1 MHNYIMRS
9 SAEHKPIETETYI
22 INYPSMA
29 NLSFSN
35 LEFIHSLQ
43 RYKPSIKVAFTKR
56 SMNMNILVIGANGN
70 AGRRIVEKALKA
82 GHQVT
87 GVVRRE
93 GAIEGI
99 PTIVKDALQL
109 TKQELTQFDVV
120 VNATSAFTPDT
131 YHLQTDLTLLL
142 VKALA
147 NTNTRL
153 IVVGGAGSLFVDE
166 DHTVQLYDTPDF
178 PAEFL
183 GLAKAQG
190 NAIDILRKFSNVDWT
205 FFSPAPIFDA
215 EGAESNDYVIGNE
228 TVILN
233 KEGQPYISY
242 ETYAQILVDEI
253 NNHKFGRQRFTAVQ
267 N

>member
-1 MHNYIMRS
+1 
-9 SAEHKPIETETYI
+9 
-22 INYPSMA
+22 
-29 NLSFSN
+29 
-35 LEFIHSLQ
+35 
-43 RYKPSIKVAFTKR
+43 
-56 SMNMNILVIGANGN
+56 MNILVIGANGN

-93 GAIEGI
+93 GAIEEI
-99 PTIVKDALQL
+99 PTIIKDALQL

-131 YHLQTDLTLLL
+131 YHLPADLTLLL

-153 IVVGGAGSLFVDE
+153 IAIGGAGSLYVDE
-166 DHTVQLYDTPDF
+166 DHTIQLNDTPDF
-178 PAEFL
+178 PKEFL
-183 GLAKAQG
+183 IRSKTHGKSD
-190 NAIDILRKFSNVDWT
+190 DILRKFSNVDWT
-205 FFSPAPIFDA
+205 MFTPPPVFDV
-215 EGAESNDYVIGNE
+215 EGPESNDYVIGNE

-233 KEGQPYISY
+233 KKGQPYISY

-253 NNHKFGRQRFTAVQ
+253 NNHKFNRQRFTAVQ

>member
-1 MHNYIMRS
+1 
-9 SAEHKPIETETYI
+9 
-22 INYPSMA
+22 
-29 NLSFSN
+29 
-35 LEFIHSLQ
+35 
-43 RYKPSIKVAFTKR
+43 
-56 SMNMNILVIGANGN
+56 MNILVIGANGK
-70 AGRRIVEKALKA
+70 AGHRIVEKALKA

-120 VNATSAFTPDT
+120 INATSAFTPDT
-131 YHLQTDLTLLL
+131 YHLPADLTLLL

-153 IVVGGAGSLFVDE
+153 IAIGGAGSLYVDE
-166 DHTVQLYDTPDF
+166 DHTVQLNDTPEF
-178 PAEFL
+178 PKEFL
-183 GLAKAQG
+183 ARSKTHGKSD
-190 NAIDILRKFSNVDWT
+190 DILRKFSNVDWT
-205 FFSPAPIFDA
+205 MFTPPPILDV
-215 EGAESNDYVIGNE
+215 EGPKSNDYVLGNE
-228 TVILN
+228 NVILN
-233 KEGQPYISY
+233 REGKPYLSY
-242 ETYAQILVDEI
+242 ATFAQILVDEI

>member
-1 MHNYIMRS
+1 MRS
-9 SAEHKPIETETYI
+9 SAEHKPIETEI
-22 INYPSMA
+22 HINNYPSMA
-29 NLSFSN
+29 NVQFSN
-35 LEFIHSLQ
+35 LEFTHLLQ
-43 RYKPSIKVAFTKR
+43 RYKPSSKVAFTKR

-99 PTIVKDALQL
+99 QTIVKDALQL

-120 VNATSAFTPDT
+120 VNATSAFTPDA

-153 IVVGGAGSLFVDE
+153 IVVGGAGSLYVDE

-178 PAEFL
+178 PEEYL

-190 NAIDILRKFSNVDWT
+190 NVIDILRKFSNVDWT
-205 FFSPAPIFDA
+205 FFSPAADFD
-215 EGAESNDYVIGNE
+215 EKGVESKDYILGNE
-228 TVILN
+228 NFILN
-233 KEGQPYISY
+233 KDGNSYISY

-253 NNHKFGRQRFTAVQ
+253 NNHKFSRQRFTAVQ

>member
-1 MHNYIMRS
+1 
-9 SAEHKPIETETYI
+9 
-22 INYPSMA
+22 
-29 NLSFSN
+29 
-35 LEFIHSLQ
+35 
-43 RYKPSIKVAFTKR
+43 
-56 SMNMNILVIGANGN
+56 MNILVIGANGN

-131 YHLQTDLTLLL
+131 YHLPADLTLLL

-153 IVVGGAGSLFVDE
+153 IAIGGAGSLYVDE
-166 DHTVQLYDTPDF
+166 DHTVQLNDTPEF
-178 PAEFL
+178 PKEFL
-183 GLAKAQG
+183 ARSKTHGKSD
-190 NAIDILRKFSNVDWT
+190 DILRKFSNVDWT
-205 FFSPAPIFDA
+205 MFTPPPILYA
-215 EGAESNDYVIGNE
+215 EGPESNDYVLGNE
-228 TVILN
+228 NVILN
-233 KEGQPYISY
+233 KEGNPYISY
-242 ETYAQILVDEI
+242 ATFAQILVDEI

>member
-1 MHNYIMRS
+1 MRS
-9 SAEHKPIETETYI
+9 SAEHKPIETEI
-22 INYPSMA
+22 RINNYASMA
-29 NLSFSN
+29 NVQFSN
-35 LEFIHSLQ
+35 LEFTHLLQ
-43 RYKPSIKVAFTKR
+43 RYKPSSKVAFTKR

-70 AGRRIVEKALKA
+70 AGHRIAEKTLKA

-99 PTIVKDALQL
+99 QTIVKDALQL

-120 VNATSAFTPDT
+120 VNATSAFTPDA

-153 IVVGGAGSLFVDE
+153 IVVGGAGSLYVDE

-178 PAEFL
+178 PEEYL

-205 FFSPAPIFDA
+205 FFSPAADFD
-215 EGAESNDYVIGNE
+215 EKGVESKDYVLGNE
-228 TVILN
+228 NFILN
-233 KEGQPYISY
+233 KDGNSYISY

-253 NNHKFGRQRFTAVQ
+253 NNHKFSRQRFTAVQ

>member
-1 MHNYIMRS
+1 MFG
-9 SAEHKPIETETYI
+9 T
-22 INYPSMA
+22 
-29 NLSFSN
+29 L
-35 LEFIHSLQ
+35 
-43 RYKPSIKVAFTKR
+43 YKRRKH
-56 SMNMNILVIGANGN
+56 MNILVIGANGN

-131 YHLQTDLTLLL
+131 YHLPADLTLLL

-153 IVVGGAGSLFVDE
+153 IAIGGAGSLYVDE
-166 DHTVQLYDTPDF
+166 DHTVQLNDTPSF
-178 PAEFL
+178 QKNF
-183 GLAKAQG
+183 
-190 NAIDILRKFSNVDWT
+190 
-205 FFSPAPIFDA
+205 
-215 EGAESNDYVIGNE
+215 
-228 TVILN
+228 
-233 KEGQPYISY
+233 
-242 ETYAQILVDEI
+242 
-253 NNHKFGRQRFTAVQ
+253 
-267 N
+267 

>member
-1 MHNYIMRS
+1 
-9 SAEHKPIETETYI
+9 
-22 INYPSMA
+22 
-29 NLSFSN
+29 
-35 LEFIHSLQ
+35 
-43 RYKPSIKVAFTKR
+43 
-56 SMNMNILVIGANGN
+56 MNILVIGANGN
-70 AGRRIVEKALKA
+70 AGHRIVEKALKA

-131 YHLQTDLTLLL
+131 YHLPADLTLLL

-153 IVVGGAGSLFVDE
+153 IAIGGAGSLYVDE
-166 DHTVQLYDTPDF
+166 DHTVQLNDTPEF
-178 PAEFL
+178 PKEFL
-183 GLAKAQG
+183 ARSKTHGKSD
-190 NAIDILRKFSNVDWT
+190 DILRKFSNVDWT
-205 FFSPAPIFDA
+205 IFTPPPILDA
-215 EGAESNDYVIGNE
+215 EGPESNDYVLGNE
-228 TVILN
+228 NVILN
-233 KEGQPYISY
+233 KEGKAYISY
-242 ETYAQILVDEI
+242 ATFAQILVDEI

>member
-1 MHNYIMRS
+1 MRS
-9 SAEHKPIETETYI
+9 SGEHKPIETEIHISNFASIT
-22 INYPSMA
+22 
-29 NLSFSN
+29 NLQFSN
-35 LEFIHSLQ
+35 LEFTHSLQ
-43 RYKPSIKVAFTKR
+43 RHKPPIKVAFTKR
-56 SMNMNILVIGANGN
+56 RNIMNILVIGANGN

-153 IVVGGAGSLFVDE
+153 IVVGGAGNLYVDE

-215 EGAESNDYVIGNE
+215 EGPESNDYVIGNE

-233 KEGQPYISY
+233 KESQPYISY

-253 NNHKFGRQRFTAVQ
+253 KNHKFTRQRFTAEQ

>member
-1 MHNYIMRS
+1 
-9 SAEHKPIETETYI
+9 
-22 INYPSMA
+22 
-29 NLSFSN
+29 
-35 LEFIHSLQ
+35 
-43 RYKPSIKVAFTKR
+43 
-56 SMNMNILVIGANGN
+56 MNILVIGANGN

-131 YHLQTDLTLLL
+131 YHLPADLTLLL

-153 IVVGGAGSLFVDE
+153 IAIGGAGSLYVDE
-166 DHTVQLYDTPDF
+166 DHTVQLNDTPEF
-178 PAEFL
+178 PKEFL
-183 GLAKAQG
+183 ARSKTHGKSD
-190 NAIDILRKFSNVDWT
+190 DILRKFSNVDWT
-205 FFSPAPIFDA
+205 MFTPPPILDP
-215 EGAESNDYVIGNE
+215 EGPESNDYVLGNE
-228 TVILN
+228 NVILN
-233 KEGQPYISY
+233 KEGNPYISY
-242 ETYAQILVDEI
+242 ATFAQILVDEI

>member
-1 MHNYIMRS
+1 MRS
-9 SAEHKPIETETYI
+9 SAEHKPIETEI
-22 INYPSMA
+22 HISNYVSMT
-29 NLSFSN
+29 NVQFSN
-35 LEFIHSLQ
+35 LEFTHLLQ
-43 RYKPSIKVAFTKR
+43 RYKPSSKVAFTKR

-120 VNATSAFTPDT
+120 VNATSAFTPDA

-153 IVVGGAGSLFVDE
+153 IVVGGAGSLYVDE
-166 DHTVQLYDTPDF
+166 DHAVQLYDTPDF
-178 PAEFL
+178 PEEYL

-205 FFSPAPIFDA
+205 FFSPAADFD
-215 EGAESNDYVIGNE
+215 EKGVESKDYILGNE
-228 TVILN
+228 NFILN
-233 KEGQPYISY
+233 KDGNSYISY
-242 ETYAQILVDEI
+242 ETYAQILVNEI

>member
-1 MHNYIMRS
+1 
-9 SAEHKPIETETYI
+9 
-22 INYPSMA
+22 
-29 NLSFSN
+29 
-35 LEFIHSLQ
+35 
-43 RYKPSIKVAFTKR
+43 
-56 SMNMNILVIGANGN
+56 MNILVIGANGN

-82 GHQVT
+82 GHQVS

-131 YHLQTDLTLLL
+131 YHLPADLTLLL

-153 IVVGGAGSLFVDE
+153 IAIGGVGSLYVDE
-166 DHTVQLYDTPDF
+166 DHTVQLNDTPEF
-178 PAEFL
+178 PKEFL
-183 GLAKAQG
+183 ARSKTHGKSD
-190 NAIDILRKFSNVDWT
+190 DILRKFSNVDWT
-205 FFSPAPIFDA
+205 MFTPPPILDA
-215 EGAESNDYVIGNE
+215 EGPESNDYVLGNE
-228 TVILN
+228 NVILN
-233 KEGQPYISY
+233 KEGKPYISY
-242 ETYAQILVDEI
+242 ATFAQILVDEI
-253 NNHKFGRQRFTAVQ
+253 NNHKFSRQRFTAVQ

>member
-1 MHNYIMRS
+1 
-9 SAEHKPIETETYI
+9 
-22 INYPSMA
+22 
-29 NLSFSN
+29 
-35 LEFIHSLQ
+35 
-43 RYKPSIKVAFTKR
+43 
-56 SMNMNILVIGANGN
+56 MNILVIGANGK
-70 AGRRIVEKALKA
+70 AGHRIVEKALKA

-153 IVVGGAGSLFVDE
+153 LVVGGAGSLYVDE

-178 PAEFL
+178 PTDYL

-215 EGAESNDYVIGNE
+215 EGSESNDYVLGNE
-228 TVILN
+228 SVILN

>member
-1 MHNYIMRS
+1 
-9 SAEHKPIETETYI
+9 
-22 INYPSMA
+22 
-29 NLSFSN
+29 
-35 LEFIHSLQ
+35 
-43 RYKPSIKVAFTKR
+43 
-56 SMNMNILVIGANGN
+56 MNILVIGANGN

-87 GVVRRE
+87 GLVRRE

-131 YHLQTDLTLLL
+131 YHLPADLTLLL

-153 IVVGGAGSLFVDE
+153 IAIGGVGSLYVDE
-166 DHTVQLYDTPDF
+166 DHTVQLNDTPEF
-178 PAEFL
+178 PKEFL
-183 GLAKAQG
+183 ARSKTHGKSD
-190 NAIDILRKFSNVDWT
+190 DILRKFSNVDWT
-205 FFSPAPIFDA
+205 MFTPPPILDA
-215 EGAESNDYVIGNE
+215 EGPESNDYVLGNE
-228 TVILN
+228 NVILN
-233 KEGQPYISY
+233 KEGKPYISY
-242 ETYAQILVDEI
+242 ATFAQILVDEI
-253 NNHKFGRQRFTAVQ
+253 NNHKFSRQRFTAVQ

>member
-1 MHNYIMRS
+1 
-9 SAEHKPIETETYI
+9 
-22 INYPSMA
+22 
-29 NLSFSN
+29 
-35 LEFIHSLQ
+35 
-43 RYKPSIKVAFTKR
+43 
-56 SMNMNILVIGANGN
+56 MNILVIGANGN
-70 AGRRIVEKALKA
+70 AGRLIVEKALKA
-82 GHQVT
+82 GHQVS

-131 YHLQTDLTLLL
+131 YHLPADLTLLL

-153 IVVGGAGSLFVDE
+153 IAIGGAGSLYVDE
-166 DHTVQLYDTPDF
+166 DHTVQLNDTPEF
-178 PAEFL
+178 PKEFL
-183 GLAKAQG
+183 ARSKTHGKSD
-190 NAIDILRKFSNVDWT
+190 DILRKFSNVDWT
-205 FFSPAPIFDA
+205 MFTPPPILDA
-215 EGAESNDYVIGNE
+215 EGPKSNDYVLGNE
-228 TVILN
+228 NVILN
-233 KEGQPYISY
+233 REGKPYLSY
-242 ETYAQILVDEI
+242 ATFAQILVDEI

>member
-1 MHNYIMRS
+1 MKS
-9 SAEHKPIETETYI
+9 SAEHKPIETEI
-22 INYPSMA
+22 HINNYPSMA
-29 NLSFSN
+29 NVQFSN
-35 LEFIHSLQ
+35 LEFTHLLQ
-43 RYKPSIKVAFTKR
+43 RYKPSSKVAFTKR

-93 GAIEGI
+93 GAIEAI

-120 VNATSAFTPDT
+120 VNATSAFTPDA

-153 IVVGGAGSLFVDE
+153 IVVGGAGSLYVDE

-178 PAEFL
+178 PEEYL

-205 FFSPAPIFDA
+205 FFSPAADFD
-215 EGAESNDYVIGNE
+215 EKGVESKDYILGNE
-228 TVILN
+228 NFILN
-233 KEGQPYISY
+233 KDGNSYISY

-253 NNHKFGRQRFTAVQ
+253 NNHKFSRQRFTAVQ

>member
-1 MHNYIMRS
+1 
-9 SAEHKPIETETYI
+9 
-22 INYPSMA
+22 MA
-29 NLSFSN
+29 NVQFSN
-35 LEFIHSLQ
+35 LEFTHLLQ
-43 RYKPSIKVAFTKR
+43 RYKPSSKVAFTKR

-93 GAIEGI
+93 GAIEAI

-120 VNATSAFTPDT
+120 VNATSAFTPDA

-153 IVVGGAGSLFVDE
+153 IVVGGAGSLYVDE

-178 PAEFL
+178 PEEYL

-205 FFSPAPIFDA
+205 FFSPAADFD
-215 EGAESNDYVIGNE
+215 EKGVESKDYVLGNE
-228 TVILN
+228 NFILN
-233 KEGQPYISY
+233 KDGNSYISY

>member
-1 MHNYIMRS
+1 
-9 SAEHKPIETETYI
+9 
-22 INYPSMA
+22 
-29 NLSFSN
+29 
-35 LEFIHSLQ
+35 
-43 RYKPSIKVAFTKR
+43 
-56 SMNMNILVIGANGN
+56 MNILVIGANGN
-70 AGRRIVEKALKA
+70 AGRLIVEKALKA

-131 YHLQTDLTLLL
+131 YHLPADLTLLL

-153 IVVGGAGSLFVDE
+153 IAIGGAGSLYVDE
-166 DHTVQLYDTPDF
+166 DHTVQLNDTPEF
-178 PAEFL
+178 PKEFL
-183 GLAKAQG
+183 ARSKTHGKSD
-190 NAIDILRKFSNVDWT
+190 DILRKFSNVDWT
-205 FFSPAPIFDA
+205 MFTPPPILDA
-215 EGAESNDYVIGNE
+215 EGPESNDYVLGNE
-228 TVILN
+228 NVILN
-233 KEGQPYISY
+233 KEGKPYISY
-242 ETYAQILVDEI
+242 ATFAQILVDEI
-253 NNHKFGRQRFTAVQ
+253 NNHKFSRQRFTAVQ

>member
-1 MHNYIMRS
+1 
-9 SAEHKPIETETYI
+9 
-22 INYPSMA
+22 
-29 NLSFSN
+29 
-35 LEFIHSLQ
+35 
-43 RYKPSIKVAFTKR
+43 
-56 SMNMNILVIGANGN
+56 MNILVIGANGK
-70 AGRRIVEKALKA
+70 AGHRIVEKALKA

-87 GVVRRE
+87 GLVRRE

-131 YHLQTDLTLLL
+131 YHLPADLTLLL

-147 NTNTRL
+147 NTNARL
-153 IVVGGAGSLFVDE
+153 IAIGGAGSLYVDE
-166 DHTVQLYDTPDF
+166 DHTIQLNDTPDF
-178 PAEFL
+178 PKEFL
-183 GLAKAQG
+183 IRSKTHGKSD
-190 NAIDILRKFSNVDWT
+190 DILRKFSNVDWT
-205 FFSPAPIFDA
+205 MFTPPPIFDV
-215 EGAESNDYVIGNE
+215 EGPESNDYVIGNE

-233 KEGQPYISY
+233 KEGQSYISY

-253 NNHKFGRQRFTAVQ
+253 NNHKFGHQRFTAVQ

>member
-1 MHNYIMRS
+1 
-9 SAEHKPIETETYI
+9 
-22 INYPSMA
+22 
-29 NLSFSN
+29 
-35 LEFIHSLQ
+35 
-43 RYKPSIKVAFTKR
+43 
-56 SMNMNILVIGANGN
+56 MNILVIGANGN

-87 GVVRRE
+87 GLVRRE

-131 YHLQTDLTLLL
+131 YHLPADLTLLL

-153 IVVGGAGSLFVDE
+153 IAIGGAGSLYVDE
-166 DHTVQLYDTPDF
+166 DHTVQLNDTPEF
-178 PAEFL
+178 PKEFL
-183 GLAKAQG
+183 ARSKTHGKSD
-190 NAIDILRKFSNVDWT
+190 DILRKSSNVDWT
-205 FFSPAPIFDA
+205 MFTPPPILDA
-215 EGAESNDYVIGNE
+215 EGPESNDYVLGNE
-228 TVILN
+228 NVILN
-233 KEGQPYISY
+233 KEGKPYISY
-242 ETYAQILVDEI
+242 ATFAQILVDEI
-253 NNHKFGRQRFTAVQ
+253 NNHKFSRQRFTAVQ

>member
-1 MHNYIMRS
+1 MKS
-9 SAEHKPIETETYI
+9 SAEHKPIETEI
-22 INYPSMA
+22 HINNYPSMA
-29 NLSFSN
+29 NVQFSN
-35 LEFIHSLQ
+35 LEFTHLLQ
-43 RYKPSIKVAFTKR
+43 RYKPSSKVAFTKR

-99 PTIVKDALQL
+99 QTIVKDALQL

-120 VNATSAFTPDT
+120 VNATSAFTPDA

-147 NTNTRL
+147 NTNMRL
-153 IVVGGAGSLFVDE
+153 IVVGGAGSLYVDE

-178 PAEFL
+178 PEEYL

-205 FFSPAPIFDA
+205 FFSPAADFD
-215 EGAESNDYVIGNE
+215 EKGVESKDYILGNE
-228 TVILN
+228 NFILN
-233 KEGQPYISY
+233 KDGNSYISY

-253 NNHKFGRQRFTAVQ
+253 NNHKFSRQRFTTVQ

>member
-1 MHNYIMRS
+1 MKS
-9 SAEHKPIETETYI
+9 SAEHKPIETEI
-22 INYPSMA
+22 RINNYASMA
-29 NLSFSN
+29 NVQFSN
-35 LEFIHSLQ
+35 LEFTHSLQ
-43 RYKPSIKVAFTKR
+43 RYKPSSKVAFTKR
-56 SMNMNILVIGANGN
+56 STNMNILVIGANGN

-120 VNATSAFTPDT
+120 VNATSAFIPET

-153 IVVGGAGSLFVDE
+153 IVVGGAGSLYVDE

-178 PAEFL
+178 PEEYL

-205 FFSPAPIFDA
+205 FFSPAADFD
-215 EGAESNDYVIGNE
+215 EKGVESKDYILGNE
-228 TVILN
+228 NFILN
-233 KEGQPYISY
+233 KDGNSYISY